1 MIGLNYRYISKCTMC
16 YGHRTTE
23 VVVLDYLGQNLLVFV
38 NVLWSWKWSKQQSFC
53 CHSSIYDTR
62 LTLLCVDWI
71 ISSVYVNRFKTIWN
85 DTEKFR
91 VEIVRIFLEILTF
104 LFSLLHEGIK
114 SGKILNYI
122 YYICEIKERKFPHQ
136 LQLKVQVINSNS

>member
-1 MIGLNYRYISKCTMC
+1 MFGLNYRYKSKCTMC

-91 VEIVRIFLEILTF
+91 VEIVRIFFWNSHFFIFASSRGNQEWENFKLYILY
-104 LFSLLHEGIK
+104 LRDK
-114 SGKILNYI
+114 
-122 YYICEIKERKFPHQ
+122 RA
-136 LQLKVQVINSNS
+136 